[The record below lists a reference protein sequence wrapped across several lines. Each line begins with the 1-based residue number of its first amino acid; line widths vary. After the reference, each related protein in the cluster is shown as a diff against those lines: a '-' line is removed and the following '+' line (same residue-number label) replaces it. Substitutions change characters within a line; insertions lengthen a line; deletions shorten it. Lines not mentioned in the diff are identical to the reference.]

1 MQAPF
6 GLPTTN
12 PHVQVTSTGTSDV
25 HTVNPPA
32 GAHGFFCT
40 VQTNPVYMTLDGT
53 TPSST
58 NGLHVVKDSAPIFIP
73 AGKPVNL
80 ASDTAGNAVVNILW
94 VS

>member
-12 PHVQVTSTGTSDV
+12 PHAQATSTGTADV
-25 HTVNPPA
+25 KTFSPPG
-32 GAHGFFCT
+32 GAHGFFIT
-40 VQTNPVYMTLDGT
+40 VQTNPVYLTLDGT

-58 NGLHVVKDSAPIFIP
+58 NGLHVIKDAAPVFIP
-73 AGKPVNL
+73 ASKTISV
-80 ASDTAGNAVVNILW
+80 ASDTAGNAVVNVLW